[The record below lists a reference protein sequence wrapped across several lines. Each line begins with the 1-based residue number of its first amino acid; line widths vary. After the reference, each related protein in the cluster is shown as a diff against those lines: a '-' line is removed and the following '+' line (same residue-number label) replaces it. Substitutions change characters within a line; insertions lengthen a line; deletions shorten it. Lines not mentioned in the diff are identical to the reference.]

1 MVFGGCKQSQQ
12 DWLSPEADWVVL
24 NLELQ
29 GLSTNTA
36 SQPKKNKCFNIR
48 LIYRVSSEP
57 LGTFPTSSCG
67 TRLSGHT
74 HIPCRDIPTSILTQG
89 KENHFEVTQACRAEQ
104 AGDIPTTW
112 DQVLQC
118 ARYPLH
124 YPEDPTSKEP
134 TRSSGL
140 AQRFSLSEQGLLNLP
155 YWHLCTLLNHGHTG
169 CVCGHDRTGER
180 ADPRSLLGASGRR
193 QGNGGWPCMSCSFG
207 IAKDVSYR
215 WRAEKRSLGLAW

>member
-12 DWLSPEADWVVL
+12 DWLSSEADRVAL
-24 NLELQ
+24 TLELQ

-36 SQPKKNKCFNIR
+36 SQPKKIKINKCFNIR

-57 LGTFPTSSCG
+57 LGTFPTSCD

-112 DQVLQC
+112 GQVLQC
-118 ARYPLH
+118 ARCPLH
-124 YPEDPTSKEP
+124 YPEVPTVKNQP
-134 TRSSGL
+134 TL
-140 AQRFSLSEQGLLNLP
+140 QVLLNDSRYQSRDSSTFLTGTCV
-155 YWHLCTLLNHGHTG
+155 LC
-169 CVCGHDRTGER
+169 
-180 ADPRSLLGASGRR
+180 
-193 QGNGGWPCMSCSFG
+193 
-207 IAKDVSYR
+207 
-215 WRAEKRSLGLAW
+215 

>member
-1 MVFGGCKQSQQ
+1 M
-12 DWLSPEADWVVL
+12 
-24 NLELQ
+24 
-29 GLSTNTA
+29 
-36 SQPKKNKCFNIR
+36 
-48 LIYRVSSEP
+48 
-57 LGTFPTSSCG
+57 
-67 TRLSGHT
+67 
-74 HIPCRDIPTSILTQG
+74 PTSILTQG

-118 ARYPLH
+118 ARCPLH

-180 ADPRSLLGASGRR
+180 AAPRSLLGASGRR
-193 QGNGGWPCMSCSFG
+193 QGNGGWLCMSCSFG